1 LKSDLCHSLAA
12 HTGGYGK
19 RFIVRADEMLTAF
32 LELEIDG
39 LRVGVNEP
47 RQEMHSPDGIPLSF
61 AFVVPKTAGAKV
73 SPSRGHGQETLSSRL
88 FTDQVSSA
96 HQQR

>member
-1 LKSDLCHSLAA
+1 ML
-12 HTGGYGK
+12 
-19 RFIVRADEMLTAF
+19 ADEKLTAF

-39 LRVGVNEP
+39 SRMGVNEP
-47 RQEMHSPDGIPLSF
+47 RQEMHSQDGVALTIRFRRAKDCWSDN
-61 AFVVPKTAGAKV
+61 VPV
-73 SPSRGHGQETLSSRL
+73 HGHGQETLSLRL

>member
-1 LKSDLCHSLAA
+1 MH
-12 HTGGYGK
+12 
-19 RFIVRADEMLTAF
+19 ADEKLTAF

-47 RQEMHSPDGIPLSF
+47 WQEMHSPDGVLLTIRFRRAKDCWSDS
-61 AFVVPKTAGAKV
+61 VPV
-73 SPSRGHGQETLSSRL
+73 HGHGQETLSSRL